1 MWSKKQHRFAES
13 YLCGEIVHWKMAACV
28 NKKTTGLFFFFS
40 GPLDVLEV
48 YVKKKEALQYQIRV
62 YSLMPNINFSYS

>member
-1 MWSKKQHRFAES
+1 
-13 YLCGEIVHWKMAACV
+13 MAACV
-28 NKKTTGLFFFFS
+28 NKKTTGLFYFFS